1 MSGEYVLNQSIFRVP
16 SAYDD
21 EVSLGGLGDFG
32 LFGLH
37 GLGDVAS
44 GSAAVD
50 ALVNKVD
57 ADLAVKVRPL
67 WGAIDASPLPAD
79 QKQLFK
85 TRPLIFLLQSVRVV
99 KNLASEI
106 VVETNKMSNRWTRVW
121 GVPGAMLTMDMN
133 PRPESDAQLPTEAL
147 RQLMWDIRLIGQF
160 AILMLQV
167 PPILAA
173 ATAKVFAKYAIQGGE
188 MLANF
193 IRDPARNVA
202 AAGAALAQDLA
213 TGAQSAAQAAASGAQ
228 SAVQAAA
235 SGAQSAAQTAATGI
249 QTGIQTGLRNFG
261 LRGLGAP
268 PAAAGAGIGAT
279 LWTAAVEIS
288 KLVLPAVAVA
298 LIGGIFALLTGVIT
312 TQMKQSGVTPGS
324 ERPGPDGSTD
334 GVWIDGK
341 WYPRDTPKVDLK
353 TTLLSPPVIGAII
366 GGLFLLYV
374 NSQKRG

>member
-1 MSGEYVLNQSIFRVP
+1 MSGEYVLGQSIFRVP

-21 EVSLGGLGDFG
+21 ELSLGSYGLYGYG
-32 LFGLH
+32 IY
-37 GLGDVAS
+37 GLGDVVS

-85 TRPLIFLLQSVRVV
+85 MRPLIFLLQSVRVV

-106 VVETNKMSNRWTRVW
+106 VVETNKMSNRWTRVY
-121 GVPGAMLTMDMN
+121 GVPGAMLQMDMN
-133 PRPESDAQLPTEAL
+133 PRPDSDAKLPTEAL

-202 AAGAALAQDLA
+202 AAGAALAQGLA
-213 TGAQSAAQAAASGAQ
+213 TGAQSAAQDAASGAQSAAQAAASG
-228 SAVQAAA
+228 
-235 SGAQSAAQTAATGI
+235 AQTAATGI
-249 QTGIQTGLRNFG
+249 QTGIQTGLRTFG

-279 LWTAAVEIS
+279 LLTAAVEIA
-288 KLVLPAVAVA
+288 KLVLPAAVIA

-324 ERPGPDGSTD
+324 ERPGPDGSKD

-341 WYPRDTPKVDLK
+341 WYPRDTPKMNLQA
-353 TTLLSPPVIGAII
+353 TLLSPPVVAAVI
-366 GGLFLLYV
+366 GGLFLLYATT
-374 NSQKRG
+374 QKRG